1 MAGLVF
7 LLVSWVLAGACK
19 RHGVGGFVVW
29 LIIIVWENE
38 KNAGRSNWPF
48 FSFFFNGKKRSYTV
62 CDLRLLFANSASLE
76 VNFYAALAL
85 QTSATRAEHKSRTTH
100 THTHTHTKG
109 HTAPRAHAAPSREQR
124 RPTELLSDRH
134 HHCSRR
140 SRRRRSDIGALAHYD
155 YPFLRGIRSGGTNF
169 GTTGAGRGPR
179 DRKVACEACVEAVER
194 EHDERSPRRSLS

>member
-1 MAGLVF
+1 M
-7 LLVSWVLAGACK
+7 
-19 RHGVGGFVVW
+19 
-29 LIIIVWENE
+29 
-38 KNAGRSNWPF
+38 
-48 FSFFFNGKKRSYTV
+48 
-62 CDLRLLFANSASLE
+62 E

-85 QTSATRAEHKSRTTH
+85 QTSAKRAEHKSRTTH
-100 THTHTHTKG
+100 THTHTQRDTQRRVHTP
-109 HTAPRAHAAPSREQR
+109 PRAASSADRL
-124 RPTELLSDRH
+124 LLSDH

-140 SRRRRSDIGALAHYD
+140 SGRRRSDIGALAHC